1 MFPGTKV
8 VASDDNSE
16 YLALDDIFSVD
27 APQNEASP
35 HELLELQ
42 KKEKM
47 RELRSEENLGK
58 LEGIW
63 KKVTFYRTRL

>member
-1 MFPGTKV
+1 MF
-8 VASDDNSE
+8 SE
-16 YLALDDIFSVD
+16 DVPPS
-27 APQNEASP
+27 EASP

-47 RELRSEENLGK
+47 RELRSEKNLEK

-63 KKVTFYRTRL
+63 KKVTLHQTRF